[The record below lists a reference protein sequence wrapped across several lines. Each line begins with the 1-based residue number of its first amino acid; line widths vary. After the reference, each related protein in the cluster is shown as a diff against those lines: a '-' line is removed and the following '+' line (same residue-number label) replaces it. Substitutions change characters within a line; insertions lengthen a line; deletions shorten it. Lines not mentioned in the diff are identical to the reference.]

1 MNYFKRTVFVSL
13 LLLIV
18 APSVSAGYKVSF
30 EITVI
35 EENGESQT
43 HIETLTFDDT
53 RFRIDFAGADGKRT
67 EESPYIMTVDNGG
80 TWYIGDKPDNK
91 FYCSQMKTN
100 EFFENIGEQV
110 TGAMDFFNVKAEK
123 PVITKIFEKPVADI
137 HGFKTTHMQLETH
150 ASAYA
155 WFLFLKFEYKV
166 KIVDDIFYTADL
178 ELHPIRKKW
187 LDALTESGN
196 DLIDNMYSD
205 YTAKVPGPVLQ
216 KETVIEITDVR
227 KKKVKVEKRK
237 AVVTKIE
244 EISAEQTDAAFITPE
259 CIPMDDKEVEEKA
272 KALFSADKLMLGL

>member
-1 MNYFKRTVFVSL
+1 MNYFKRIVFVSL
-13 LLLIV
+13 LLLIT
-18 APSVSAGYKVSF
+18 APSVSAGYRVSF

-110 TGAMDFFNVKAEK
+110 TGAMEFFNVKAEQ
-123 PVITKIFEKPVADI
+123 PVIKKVFEKPVADI
-137 HGFKTTHMQLETH
+137 HGFKTTHLQLETH

-155 WFLFLKFEYKV
+155 WILFLKFEYKV

-187 LDALTESGN
+187 LDA
-196 DLIDNMYSD
+196 
-205 YTAKVPGPVLQ
+205 
-216 KETVIEITDVR
+216 
-227 KKKVKVEKRK
+227 
-237 AVVTKIE
+237 
-244 EISAEQTDAAFITPE
+244 
-259 CIPMDDKEVEEKA
+259 
-272 KALFSADKLMLGL
+272 